1 MSAMDMIVKI
11 STEQQWNTA
20 QEQGTYLHPSL
31 DTEGFIHCSTPEQF
45 EGVANRIYK
54 GQQHLLLLVI
64 DPTRLSSELKY
75 DLAKDGQLYPHIY
88 GPLNLDAVIR
98 VISFSSDKKGYF
110 SLPAELS
117 SL

>member
-1 MSAMDMIVKI
+1 MVIIVKI

-20 QEQGTYLHPSL
+20 KEQGIYLHPSL
-31 DTEGFIHCSTPEQF
+31 ETEGFIHCSTPDQF

-54 GQQHLLLLVI
+54 GQNNLLLLVI
-64 DPTRLSSELKY
+64 DPTRLSAELKY
-75 DLAKDGQLYPHIY
+75 DPAKDGQLYPHIY
-88 GPLNLDAVIR
+88 GPLNVDAVIR